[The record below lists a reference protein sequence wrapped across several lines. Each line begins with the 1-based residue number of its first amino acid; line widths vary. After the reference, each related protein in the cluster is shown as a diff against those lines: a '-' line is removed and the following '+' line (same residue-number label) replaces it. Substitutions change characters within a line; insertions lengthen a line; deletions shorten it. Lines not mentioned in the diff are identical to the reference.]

1 MSNVPRPAAP
11 QFLLTNEYWRFVE
24 FCNACRHHRYIG
36 LCYGLPGVGKT
47 LSARYYARADLLQP
61 WIPHYVTA
69 ESPHATSSACRTV
82 VYTPPVANS
91 PRQILQEV
99 SRLRTMMRCHLHE
112 PPCVPGPTPSGAP
125 TLPDLIIVDEA
136 DRLKM
141 AGLEQLRDLYDRKHL
156 GLVLMGMPGLEKR
169 MARYAQ
175 LYSRI
180 GFVHLVRP
188 LATMELQRVIE
199 HKWTQLGIPFRPTEA
214 ADAEA
219 FAAIVRTTSGNFRL
233 LERLFTQIERLLAI
247 NDLRV
252 LTTAVIDAARESLVI
267 GAQ

>member
-1 MSNVPRPAAP
+1 MRSVIWLFKSRIVAAP
-11 QFLLTNEYWRFVE
+11 L
-24 FCNACRHHRYIG
+24 
-36 LCYGLPGVGKT
+36 
-47 LSARYYARADLLQP
+47 
-61 WIPHYVTA
+61 
-69 ESPHATSSACRTV
+69 
-82 VYTPPVANS
+82 
-91 PRQILQEV
+91 

-112 PPCVPGPTPSGAP
+112 PPCVPGPPSGTT

-141 AGLEQLRDLYDRKHL
+141 AGLEQLRDLYDRKQL

-180 GFVHLVRP
+180 GFVHLFRP
-188 LATMELQRVIE
+188 LATTELQQVIT
-199 HKWTQLGIPFRPTEA
+199 HKWTQLGLTLQLTET

-247 NDLRV
+247 NNLQV
-252 LTTAVIDAARESLVI
+252 MTTAVVEAARESLVI

>member
-1 MSNVPRPAAP
+1 
-11 QFLLTNEYWRFVE
+11 
-24 FCNACRHHRYIG
+24 
-36 LCYGLPGVGKT
+36 
-47 LSARYYARADLLQP
+47 
-61 WIPHYVTA
+61 
-69 ESPHATSSACRTV
+69 
-82 VYTPPVANS
+82 
-91 PRQILQEV
+91 
-99 SRLRTMMRCHLHE
+99 
-112 PPCVPGPTPSGAP
+112 
-125 TLPDLIIVDEA
+125 
-136 DRLKM
+136 M

-199 HKWTQLGIPFRPTEA
+199 HKWAQLGIPFRPTEP
-214 ADAEA
+214 ADVEA

-233 LERLFTQIERLLAI
+233 IERLFTQIERLLAI

-252 LTTAVIDAARESLVI
+252 LTTTVVDVARESLVI

>member
-1 MSNVPRPAAP
+1 
-11 QFLLTNEYWRFVE
+11 
-24 FCNACRHHRYIG
+24 
-36 LCYGLPGVGKT
+36 
-47 LSARYYARADLLQP
+47 
-61 WIPHYVTA
+61 
-69 ESPHATSSACRTV
+69 
-82 VYTPPVANS
+82 
-91 PRQILQEV
+91 
-99 SRLRTMMRCHLHE
+99 
-112 PPCVPGPTPSGAP
+112 
-125 TLPDLIIVDEA
+125 
-136 DRLKM
+136 M

-188 LATMELQRVIE
+188 LATTELQRVIE
-199 HKWTQLGIPFRPTEA
+199 HKWSHLGIPFRPTEA

-252 LTTAVIDAARESLVI
+252 LTTAVVDAARESLVI
-267 GAQ
+267 GEQ